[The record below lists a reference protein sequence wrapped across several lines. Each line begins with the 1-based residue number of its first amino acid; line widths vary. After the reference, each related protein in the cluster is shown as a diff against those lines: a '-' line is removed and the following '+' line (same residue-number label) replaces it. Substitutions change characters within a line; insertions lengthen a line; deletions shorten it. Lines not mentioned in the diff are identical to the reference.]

1 MIEHGV
7 WCTWGGSGRGD
18 VVAVVNLKEMVE
30 QVSYPQ
36 WWLVWPYWRHREE
49 NSKLE
54 LASALSDEW

>member
-1 MIEHGV
+1 M
-7 WCTWGGSGRGD
+7 
-18 VVAVVNLKEMVE
+18 AVVNLKEMVE